1 MMKSV
6 LDMLYPRRCI
16 GCGGTSPDSF
26 RYICWECWSDSTR
39 VEPPFCSLCGDP
51 VAGAIDHDF
60 ICYSCSAEKPAF
72 TAARSATRYDGVVGE
87 ALRQLKYEQA
97 LWLAPDLATLLH
109 NCIQAEYPGHEFDL
123 LVPVPLHHVRKRGR
137 GYNQSTVLAQEL
149 GRRLGCKTRPG
160 LLKRIRPTISQ
171 TNLTAK
177 DRLSNVTQ
185 AFQYRKEEALTGRKV
200 LLVDDVMT
208 TGATV
213 NACAGAL
220 KKGGAVT
227 VHVITAARG

>member
-1 MMKSV
+1 
-6 LDMLYPRRCI
+6 MLYPRRCV
-16 GCGGTSPDSF
+16 GCGASSPNTF
-26 RYICWECWSDSTR
+26 RYICWECWSDSAR
-39 VEPPFCSLCGDP
+39 VEAPFCNLCGDP

-72 TAARSATRYDGVVGE
+72 DSARSAARYDGVVGE
-87 ALRQLKYEQA
+87 SLRQLKYEQA

-109 NCIQAEYPGHEFDL
+109 NCIQAEYPDRSFDL
-123 LVPVPLHHVRKRGR
+123 LVPVPLHHVRRRGR
-137 GYNQSTVLAQEL
+137 GYNQAAILAREL
-149 GRRLGCKTRPG
+149 ARIIGNKSHPG
-160 LLKRIRPTISQ
+160 LLTRIRPTISQ

-177 DRLSNVTQ
+177 ERLSNVTK
-185 AFQYRKEEALTGRKV
+185 AFQYKRGKQLAGQNV

-213 NACAGAL
+213 KACANAL
-220 KKGGAVT
+220 KKGGAAS

>member
-1 MMKSV
+1 
-6 LDMLYPRRCI
+6 MLYPRRCI
-16 GCGGTSPDSF
+16 GCGVSSPGTF
-26 RYICWECWSDSTR
+26 RYICWECWSDAAK
-39 VEPPFCSLCGDP
+39 VEPPFCNLCGDP

-60 ICYSCSAEKPAF
+60 TCYACSAETPAF
-72 TAARSATRYDGVVGE
+72 DAARSAARYDGVAGE

-109 NCIQAEYPGHEFDL
+109 NCIRAEYPDQLFDC
-123 LVPVPLHHVRKRGR
+123 LVPVPLHHVRRRGR
-137 GYNQSTVLAQEL
+137 GYNQSAILAREL
-149 GRRLGCKTRPG
+149 ARMIGKKSLPRLLR
-160 LLKRIRPTISQ
+160 RIRPTISQ

-177 DRLSNVTQ
+177 ERLSNVTK
-185 AFQYRKEEALTGRKV
+185 AFQSGNGKQLAGQKV

-213 NACAGAL
+213 NACASAL
-220 KKGGAVT
+220 KKGGAAS